1 MDGAAH
7 TVGGLLLVG
16 GSTAAVGALV
26 VTSQP
31 QKLSLS
37 LKLES
42 CLLDDQT
49 KVMTDTQRMRY
60 MAGVFATFQKMV
72 SEAKGFLATCAA
84 LIVSVPPP
92 ANISRDHRS
101 VLYWNSVLFLNGD
114 QDPYCREQL
123 VFSGAAFVLAVPP
136 MIATLVSVF
145 AGYRYANHFLVTRV
159 LIGLIT
165 SIQYQGNFCH
175 TCCWQ
180 E

>member
-1 MDGAAH
+1 MRARVWIEGVDGAAH

-42 CLLDDQT
+42 CLLDDRT

-60 MAGVFATFQKMV
+60 MAGVFATFHKMV
-72 SEAKGFLATCAA
+72 SEAKGFLATCVA
-84 LIVSVPPP
+84 LIVSVPPL

-101 VLYWNSVLFLNGD
+101 FLYWNSVLF
-114 QDPYCREQL
+114 
-123 VFSGAAFVLAVPP
+123 
-136 MIATLVSVF
+136 
-145 AGYRYANHFLVTRV
+145 
-159 LIGLIT
+159 
-165 SIQYQGNFCH
+165 
-175 TCCWQ
+175 
-180 E
+180 

>member
-1 MDGAAH
+1 MDKAESDGRMIFLVCARACVGARVWIEGVDGAAH

-42 CLLDDQT
+42 CLLDDRT

-60 MAGVFATFQKMV
+60 MAGVFATFHKMV
-72 SEAKGFLATCAA
+72 SEAKGFLATCVA
-84 LIVSVPPP
+84 LIVSVPPL

-101 VLYWNSVLFLNGD
+101 FLYWNSVLF
-114 QDPYCREQL
+114 
-123 VFSGAAFVLAVPP
+123 
-136 MIATLVSVF
+136 
-145 AGYRYANHFLVTRV
+145 
-159 LIGLIT
+159 
-165 SIQYQGNFCH
+165 
-175 TCCWQ
+175 
-180 E
+180 